1 MKPNTKIVLFIL
13 LVIGVAVIG
22 LLHTLTPGHM
32 IFYHD
37 TYRRLSYFPIAIGA
51 ILYGV
56 WGGICLAVLSC
67 LAFVPHLFMF
77 WASGPEAYYS
87 ELSEILFYLAAG
99 VVIGLI
105 SSRENKLR
113 EKYKTLSE
121 KLAGSYKRLHE
132 QASQLVE
139 AEKQLGQSQKLSLL
153 GHVSASL
160 AHEIKNPLAAIKGAA
175 EILADEVPEGHPK
188 YEFIE
193 IMRSE
198 ISRLNNSVE
207 DVLKYCRGQQNR
219 DKGRQESIEKIIN
232 RVVLLL
238 EAGLKEKSIQVSI
251 QSGPVNNGF
260 MTDETA
266 MIQVLMNIIINAI
279 DAVEKNGRII
289 IEFDKHEQGYFI
301 RISDDGPGID
311 EDLAKEVFQSFV
323 TFKEDGTGLGLSISK
338 KIVESLG
345 GKIVIGESTLGGA
358 AFTIYLPTKQFVTNE
373 SIQYV

>member
-1 MKPNTKIVLFIL
+1 MGLFIL

-160 AHEIKNPLAAIKGAA
+160 AHEIKNPLTS
-175 EILADEVPEGHPK
+175 L
-188 YEFIE
+188 
-193 IMRSE
+193 RS
-198 ISRLNNSVE
+198 
-207 DVLKYCRGQQNR
+207 
-219 DKGRQESIEKIIN
+219 
-232 RVVLLL
+232 
-238 EAGLKEKSIQVSI
+238 
-251 QSGPVNNGF
+251 
-260 MTDETA
+260 
-266 MIQVLMNIIINAI
+266 
-279 DAVEKNGRII
+279 AVETVARVGDPAKQAALNGYHPR
-289 IEFDKHEQGYFI
+289 
-301 RISDDGPGID
+301 
-311 EDLAKEVFQSFV
+311 
-323 TFKEDGTGLGLSISK
+323 
-338 KIVESLG
+338 
-345 GKIVIGESTLGGA
+345 
-358 AFTIYLPTKQFVTNE
+358 
-373 SIQYV
+373 